1 MCKIIAICNQKGGVG
16 KTTTSINLGIGLVRH
31 GRRVL
36 LVDFDPQGNATQGLG
51 YELDQLEVT
60 ISDVLHRIMNKDFV
74 STSGGYGILHHEE
87 GIDLMPANIDLS
99 YVETELFSL
108 LFGRETVLKKYL
120 QMVRGNYDYILIDCS
135 PSLNLFTTNT
145 LVAADQVLIPLEAQK
160 YSVRG
165 LEQLFCVMSSLL
177 ESGLNDSLKI
187 VGLLYTLVR
196 DRTKLFKEIHADLE
210 AAYGSEIRIFDNYI
224 PCGIA
229 VSQAPNY
236 GKSVYSYM
244 GNSRVA
250 SAYAAFTEEFLRI
263 EEGKVQESGCKEI

>member
-1 MCKIIAICNQKGGVG
+1 MCKIVAICNQKGGVG

-60 ISDVLHRIMNKDFV
+60 ISDVLHRIMNKDFAFA
-74 STSGGYGILHHEE
+74 SGYGILRHEE

-120 QMVRGNYDYILIDCS
+120 QMLRDNYDYILIDCS

-145 LVAADQVLIPLEAQK
+145 LVASDQVLIPLEAQK

-165 LEQLFCVMSSLL
+165 LEQLFYVMSSLL
-177 ESGLNDSLKI
+177 ESGLNDNLKI
-187 VGLLYTLVR
+187 VGLLYTLVK
-196 DRTKLFKEIHADLE
+196 DRTKLFREIHADLE
-210 AAYGSEIRIFDNYI
+210 AAYGSEIKIFDNYI
-224 PCGIA
+224 PCGVA
-229 VSQAPNY
+229 ASQAPNF

-244 GNSRVA
+244 GTSRVA
-250 SAYAAFTEEFLRI
+250 MAYEAFTEEFLRV
-263 EEGKVQESGCKEI
+263 EEGKVQESGYKEI